1 MGEFGGVYRDMLESR
16 GWVGV
21 DTSIRKREFDSWM
34 EGGINKRVFAA
45 TRLFQS
51 HGILFNKVTWARR
64 FHLVLTCNCPPFSY
78 AH

>member
-21 DTSIRKREFDSWM
+21 DTSITRRKREFNSWIGAGRE

-51 HGILFNKVTWARR
+51 HGILFNKVT
-64 FHLVLTCNCPPFSY
+64 
-78 AH
+78 